1 MWWSFKITPSTSA
14 NNMSNKTLILNNEQ
28 IYQKI
33 NRIAYQIYEDNHTE
47 KEIIVVGI
55 AKKGYLFA
63 TKLAEQLEKIS
74 NSKVTLAKLTLNKTS
89 PVENQGELD
98 IAPEEFNDKVI
109 ILVDDVLNSGKALIY
124 GVKYLLDF
132 PIKKMSTVVL
142 VDRNHKKYPIG
153 THYVGLSLSTTLQ
166 NHISVEFDGAKI
178 SAFLS

>member
-1 MWWSFKITPSTSA
+1 MPTS
-14 NNMSNKTLILNNEQ
+14 KTLILNNQ
-28 IYQKI
+28 QVYQKI
-33 NRIAYQIYEDNHTE
+33 NRISYQIFEDNHTE
-47 KEIIVVGI
+47 KEIMIVGI
-55 AKKGYLFA
+55 AKNGYLFA
-63 TKLAEQLEKIS
+63 DQLANQLKKIS
-74 NSKVTLAKLTLNKTS
+74 NARITLVKLSINKDN
-89 PVENQGELD
+89 PIENDAQVD
-98 IAPEEFNDKVI
+98 ISTEEFNNKVI

-166 NHISVEFDGAKI
+166 NHISVEFNGSEI

>member
-1 MWWSFKITPSTSA
+1 MPNT
-14 NNMSNKTLILNNEQ
+14 KTLILNNEQ

-33 NRIAYQIYEDNHTE
+33 NRISYQIFEDNHTE

-55 AKKGYLFA
+55 AKNGYLFA
-63 TKLAEQLEKIS
+63 TKLADQLGEISKAKI
-74 NSKVTLAKLTLNKTS
+74 TLAKLTIDKENPITTKGKMDIS
-89 PVENQGELD
+89 PELLS
-98 IAPEEFNDKVI
+98 DKVV

-132 PIKKMSTVVL
+132 PIKKMSTTVL

-166 NHISVEFDGAKI
+166 NHISVEFSGSKI